1 VKGYTSKM
9 NTVIVACRTI
19 AEELNAVVSEID
31 CKYPILWI
39 ESSLHIDPQS
49 LKKRIQEEL
58 DHISNVDQVLL
69 AFGYCGNALLGLKSS
84 NYKII
89 FPRVDDCITLL
100 LGSCEKRKKVS
111 NEMGTY
117 FLTKGWLDYEK
128 NIWVEYQE
136 TVKRYGK
143 IKADKVY
150 KIILQ
155 HYKRLGVIETS
166 AFELE
171 SFLERTQ
178 QIAKDLNLKQ
188 EVIPG
193 TLRYIKKLLTGPWDE
208 EFILINPNEVITL
221 EHIYTKATEQV
232 CSDSI
237 CNCNLKASSKK

>member
-1 VKGYTSKM
+1 M

-19 AEELNAVVSEID
+19 AEELNAVVNEIN

-39 ESSLHIDPQS
+39 ESSLHIEPES
-49 LKKRIQEEL
+49 LKKRMQEEL

-69 AFGYCGNALLGLKSS
+69 AFGYCGNALLGLKAS
-84 NYKII
+84 NYKMI

-100 LGSCEKRKKVS
+100 LGSCGKRKEVS

-143 IKADKVY
+143 VKADKIY
-150 KIILQ
+150 KVILQ
-155 HYKRLGVIETS
+155 HYERLGVIETN
-166 AFELE
+166 AFPMED
-171 SFLERTQ
+171 FLKRTQ

-208 EFILINPNEVITL
+208 EFVLIKPNETITL
-221 EHIYTKATEQV
+221 EHIYGGALEQV
-232 CSDSI
+232 CSTQISD
-237 CNCNLKASSKK
+237 CNCSKGRE